1 MTPGEI
7 RQAIADAASTVDG
20 IQVFAYYKPGKA
32 GTGWVELL
40 RTDYPNKF
48 AGEDYW
54 GVVVTLP
61 GDDLPAAQKFMDDH
75 RAALRAALMDELEVT
90 NVHPEIVPLPDNPS
104 MRTMVIEGH
113 RATADADE
121 E

>member
-7 RQAIADAASTVDG
+7 REEIAAAASTVDG
-20 IQVFAYYKPGKA
+20 IQVFAYFKTGKA
-32 GTGWVELL
+32 GTGYVELL

-54 GVVVTLP
+54 GVAVMLP
-61 GDDLPAAQKFMDDH
+61 GDDLAAAQKFMDDH
-75 RAALRAALMDELEVT
+75 RGPLRAALQEVLEVT

-104 MRTMVIEGH
+104 QRTMVIEGH
-113 RATADADE
+113 RATSDADE